1 VKALQLVPT
10 IYCYDTF
17 AEFAQDFQLGP
28 RDLVVTN
35 KWLYDPFVAPLDC
48 GANVIYEEKYGAGE
62 PSDLM
67 VDAIRADAA
76 AYDYDRIVALGG
88 GTILDIC
95 KLLALKAP
103 ERTCQLFT
111 GEAEPAKERELVCVP
126 TTCGTGSEVTN
137 VSVMALPELGT
148 KKGLAADANFADA
161 AVVIPEV
168 MMSLPPRVFA
178 TSSIDALVH
187 ATESYLSP
195 KASPFTQMY
204 SVRAINLI
212 IDGYLYMAEHDMSV
226 EARNERMADFALAAT
241 SAGIA
246 FGNAGCGAVHALSY
260 ALGGV
265 FHVPHGESNYQLF
278 TAVFKRYVEK
288 DPAGSIAQL
297 NALLADKLS
306 CDVADVYDR
315 LDDLLNRLVAKKHLR
330 EYGMTEA
337 QIDEFT
343 DMTIANQQRLLAN
356 EYTELTRED
365 IRNIYRSVW

>member
-1 VKALQLVPT
+1 MKALQLKPT
-10 IYCYDTF
+10 IYTFNTF
-17 AEFAQDFQLGP
+17 AEFASEFQLGP

-35 KWLYDPFVAPLDC
+35 KWLYDPFVAPLSS
-48 GANVIYEEKYGAGE
+48 GTNVILEEKYGKGE

-67 VDAIRADAA
+67 VDAMRADAA
-76 AYDYDRIVALGG
+76 AFQYDRIIALGG
-88 GTILDIC
+88 GTIMDIC

-103 ERTCQLFT
+103 DRTCQLFT
-111 GEAEPAKERELVCVP
+111 GEAAAQKERELVCIP

-148 KKGLAADANFADA
+148 KKGLAVDANFADA

-168 MMSLPPRVFA
+168 MLSLPPYVFA

-195 KASPFTQMY
+195 KASAFTQMY
-204 SVRAINLI
+204 SVRAMDLI
-212 IDGYLYMAEHDMSV
+212 LDGYLHMANRDMSV
-226 EARNERMADFALAAT
+226 DARNERMADFALAAT
-241 SAGIA
+241 CAGIA

-265 FHVPHGESNYQLF
+265 FHVPHGEPNYQLF
-278 TAVFKRYVEK
+278 TAVFKRYVQKQPE
-288 DPAGSIAQL
+288 GGIAWL
-297 NALLADKLS
+297 NAHLANKLG
-306 CDVADVYDR
+306 CDVEDVYDQ
-315 LDDLLNRLVAKKHLR
+315 LDALLNRLIAKKHLR

-356 EYTELTRED
+356 EYTELTRDD
-365 IRNIYRSVW
+365 IRGIYRSVW

>member
-1 VKALQLVPT
+1 MKALQLKPT
-10 IYCYDTF
+10 IYTFDTF
-17 AEFAQDFQLGP
+17 AEFARDFNLGP
-28 RDLVVTN
+28 HDLVVTN
-35 KWLYDPFVAPLDC
+35 QWLWDPFVAPLDC
-48 GANVIYEEKYGAGE
+48 GAHVIYEEKYGAGE

-76 AYDYDRIVALGG
+76 AFDYDRIVALGG
-88 GTILDIC
+88 GTIMDIC

-111 GEAEPAKERELVCVP
+111 GEATPVKQKELVCVP

-148 KKGLAADANFADA
+148 KKGLATDANFADA
-161 AVVIPEV
+161 AAVIPEV
-168 MMSLPPRVFA
+168 MLSLPPRVFA

-195 KASPFTQMY
+195 KASPFTRMY
-204 SVRAINLI
+204 SVHAIDLI
-212 IDGYLYMAEHDMSV
+212 LDGYLHMAAHDMST
-226 EARNERMADFALAAT
+226 EARNERMGDFALAAT
-241 SAGIA
+241 AAGIA

-260 ALGGV
+260 ALGGI

-288 DPAGSIAQL
+288 DPQGAIAQL
-297 NALLADKLS
+297 NALLAGKLGCS
-306 CDVADVYDR
+306 EGEVYDQ
-315 LDDLLNRLVAKKHLR
+315 LDALLNRLVAKKRLR
-330 EYGMTEA
+330 EYGMTEV
-337 QIDEFT
+337 QIEEFT

-356 EYTELTRED
+356 EYTELTRDD
-365 IRNIYRSVW
+365 IRGIYRSVW